1 MPQIQTVNTLDEQ
14 KEFCVF
20 LVLTCLCHLCF
31 SDCMWTG
38 GLCVELKPS
47 FWLFRRDSVSSSPST
62 SLNLL
67 TIKNLRYVWTHWKP
81 ETELITCYNVGF
93 CKINW
98 SCLYWV
104 FFASSSSIPPT
115 LLQLIIGGLGK
126 IDLADWKTNTRL
138 KHCTSESNVVRWFW
152 QAVEAF
158 SEERRGR
165 LLQFV
170 TGSTRVPLQGFKALQ
185 GGSCTG
191 SETTYTHQ
199 LQCVLITFIIP
210 LILRL
215 NIQVFPRN

>member
-1 MPQIQTVNTLDEQ
+1 MSRNS
-14 KEFCVF
+14 CVYQF
-20 LVLTCLCHLCF
+20 IAVYLLVLSFVFFRLYVNWRFMRGIEAQFLALQKGFSELIPQHL
-31 SDCMWTG
+31 
-38 GLCVELKPS
+38 LKPFDHKELEVRVERHS
-47 FWLFRRDSVSSSPST
+47 IVNCSSESSETYHVWFSQDQFIIFVLGFNLSSVP
-62 SLNLL
+62 L
-67 TIKNLRYVWTHWKP
+67 
-81 ETELITCYNVGF
+81 
-93 CKINW
+93 
-98 SCLYWV
+98 
-104 FFASSSSIPPT
+104 A

-191 SETTYTHQ
+191 SETIYVLHTHQ
-199 LQCVLITFIIP
+199 LLYFD
-210 LILRL
+210 
-215 NIQVFPRN
+215 

>member
-1 MPQIQTVNTLDEQ
+1 MRGIEAQFLALQKGFSELIPQ
-14 KEFCVF
+14 
-20 LVLTCLCHLCF
+20 HL
-31 SDCMWTG
+31 
-38 GLCVELKPS
+38 LKPFDHKELEVHVVSRS
-47 FWLFRRDSVSSSPST
+47 FLDSFFLSPISLYLSLF
-62 SLNLL
+62 SLKRL
-67 TIKNLRYVWTHWKP
+67 P
-81 ETELITCYNVGF
+81 
-93 CKINW
+93 
-98 SCLYWV
+98 
-104 FFASSSSIPPT
+104 

-191 SETTYTHQ
+191 VDTKHTHTHTRAS
-199 LQCVLITFIIP
+199 LVFVTLFIGC
-210 LILRL
+210 
-215 NIQVFPRN
+215 